1 MIISGAGFDECCR
14 CSRCLCRPVDNRL
27 SNQEKSA
34 HWLAKFLRKFLF
46 ASSPPSY
53 VLTGHEVDPNGTMGN
68 NCNWSLHWLQAAEE
82 THPPRSPITVAKTW
96 STRSS
101 RMRTPYHWLDI
112 ILDWTQSRRWHFHMV
127 RCSSASHADRWYCY
141 PHRFRRL

>member
-1 MIISGAGFDECCR
+1 MNVAAAVGACVGPLIIGSLTKRNPHTGWRNFFV
-14 CSRCLCRPVDNRL
+14 SL
-27 SNQEKSA
+27 
-34 HWLAKFLRKFLF
+34 FF
-46 ASSPPSY
+46 ASSTCSY

-82 THPPRSPITVAKTW
+82 THPPRSPITVAKAW
-96 STRSS
+96 STRPS

-112 ILDWTQSRRWHFHMV
+112 ILDWTQSRRWHFHVV

-141 PHRFRRL
+141 SHRFRRL